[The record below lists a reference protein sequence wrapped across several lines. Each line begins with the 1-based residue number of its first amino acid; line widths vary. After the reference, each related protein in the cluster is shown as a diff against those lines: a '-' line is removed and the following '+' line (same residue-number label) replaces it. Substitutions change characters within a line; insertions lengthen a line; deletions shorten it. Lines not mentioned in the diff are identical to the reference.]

1 MARKYEL
8 KARAERQEE
17 TRRRIVEAAIDLHR
31 TVGPAQTSFS
41 AIAER
46 AGVQRHTL
54 YRHFPDERA
63 MGLACS
69 GLYSE
74 RNPLPDPSPWREI
87 GDPGERLRAGLG
99 ALYDYYEGNRHMLG
113 CVVRDAA
120 IDPLVRELSE
130 LRFGPGM
137 AEIGQALGE
146 VLPHPRSKAT
156 RAALALALDFTT
168 WQLLVERGGLGS
180 AQAAD
185 QMARAT
191 LCAARQPD

>member
-8 KARAERQEE
+8 KQRAERQDE
-17 TRRRIVEAAIDLHR
+17 TRRRIVEAAIDRHR

-74 RNPLPDPSPWREI
+74 QNPLPDPSPWLAI
-87 GDPGERLRAGLG
+87 GEGRERLRPGLE
-99 ALYDYYEGNRHMLG
+99 ALYDYYERNRQMLG
-113 CVVRDAA
+113 CVSRDAA
-120 IDPLVRELSE
+120 IDPLVRELSD

-137 AEIGQALGE
+137 AAI
-146 VLPHPRSKAT
+146 
-156 RAALALALDFTT
+156 
-168 WQLLVERGGLGS
+168 
-180 AQAAD
+180 
-185 QMARAT
+185 
-191 LCAARQPD
+191 